1 MTAWWRAIVFSHR
14 WLGIAGWL
22 VFIMWFAT
30 GIVMMY
36 ARMPAFSR
44 AERLA
49 TLAPLDLSDARLS
62 PSDALRSRHIVEPE
76 RVVVAM
82 LTGRPVYRVLAHGTW
97 TTVFADDGE
106 ALGRLSPG
114 QALDEV
120 RRIAPQTPT
129 IRYDARI
136 TEPDQ
141 WTLEDGA
148 ALPLHRVALGDAD
161 DRVFY
166 LAERT
171 GEIVG
176 KTTRRERWLAYAGA
190 VPHWLYFTPLRR
202 HRDVW
207 AESIIWM
214 SAAGSVMCVLGL
226 VWGVFCGI
234 TSPYRHP
241 QPGGSVGAPSAAP
254 ALGWKRGTRVGV
266 TYRGCMR
273 WHHYAGLTF
282 GMVTF
287 TWFFSGLLSM
297 DPLDWHAATAPT
309 PSQRDALSGGPLRLD
324 RVALDDL
331 RRAEELAPRARLSGG
346 SQDPGASPRG
356 AREIEIGQFLGEP
369 RLIVDGRAGAA
380 IDRDRL
386 LRAARDAIPG
396 SAVTGVASL
405 DGYDAYYYDRGHELP
420 LPVLRVQYADPRA
433 TWLYLDPN
441 RGIILR
447 KEERSSRVNRWLYHG
462 LHSFDFPFLYNRRP
476 LWDIVVILFI
486 VGGMTSAVTS
496 AAPAWRRLRR
506 HARRLL

>member
-1 MTAWWRAIVFSHR
+1 MTPWWRAIVFSHR

-22 VFIMWFAT
+22 VFTTWLAT

-36 ARMPAFSR
+36 ARMPTFSR
-44 AERLA
+44 AERFA
-49 TLAPLDLSDARLS
+49 TLAPLDLSHARLS
-62 PSDALRSRHIVEPE
+62 PFDALRTRHIVDPE
-76 RVVVAM
+76 RAVVAM
-82 LTGRPVYRVLAHGTW
+82 LTGRPVYRFLAHGTW
-97 TTVFADDGE
+97 MTVFADNGE
-106 ALGRLSPG
+106 PLDRLSRG

-120 RRIAPQTPT
+120 RRFAPESAAT
-129 IRYDARI
+129 IRYDAWI

-141 WTLEDGA
+141 WTLEDSA

-202 HRDVW
+202 HGGLW
-207 AESIIWM
+207 AQFIIWV
-214 SAAGSVMCVLGL
+214 SAAGSVMCLLGL
-226 VWGVFCGI
+226 AWGVFCRI
-234 TSPYRHP
+234 ASPHRGR
-241 QPGGSVGAPSAAP
+241 QPAN
-254 ALGWKRGTRVGV
+254 RVA
-266 TYRGCMR
+266 YRGCMR

-282 GMVTF
+282 GVVTF

-297 DPLDWHAATAPT
+297 DPLDWHAGTAPT
-309 PSQRDALSGGPLRLD
+309 LSQRDALAGGPLRLD
-324 RVALDDL
+324 AVALDDL
-331 RRAEELAPRARLSGG
+331 RRAQDLGARTPRVGGGSGG
-346 SQDPGASPRG
+346 GASLRG
-356 AREIEIGQFLGEP
+356 AKEIEIGQFLGEP
-369 RLIVDGRAGAA
+369 RLIVDGRADAA

-386 LRAARDAIPG
+386 LRAARDAVPG
-396 SAVTGVASL
+396 SVVTDVAWL
-405 DGYDAYYYDRGHELP
+405 DDYDAYYYDRGHELP
-420 LPVLRVQYADPRA
+420 LPVLRVQYADPHA

-462 LHSFDFPFLYNRRP
+462 LHSFDFPLLYNRRP

-486 VGGMTSAVTS
+486 LGGITSAVTS

>member
-14 WLGIAGWL
+14 WLGTAGWL
-22 VFIMWFAT
+22 VFMTWLAT

-49 TLAPLDLSDARLS
+49 TLAPLDLSGARVT
-62 PSDALRSRHIVEPE
+62 PFDALRALHIVDPE

-82 LTGRPVYRVLAHGTW
+82 LTGRPVYRVLANGNW
-97 TTVFADDGE
+97 TAVFADSGE
-106 ALGRLSPG
+106 PLDRLTSG
-114 QALDEV
+114 EALDEV
-120 RRIAPQTPT
+120 RRVAPESAAT
-129 IRYDARI
+129 IRFDARI
-136 TEPDQ
+136 AEPDQ
-141 WTLEDGA
+141 WTLEDPAG
-148 ALPLHRVALGDAD
+148 LPLYRVALGDAD

-166 LAERT
+166 VAERT

-202 HRDVW
+202 HRGLW
-207 AESIIWM
+207 AESVIWL
-214 SAAGSVMCVLGL
+214 SAAGSVMCLLGL
-226 VWGVFCGI
+226 AWGVFCG
-234 TSPYRHP
+234 
-241 QPGGSVGAPSAAP
+241 VAP
-254 ALGWKRGTRVGV
+254 ALGWKGPSHGVAKRVA
-266 TYRGCMR
+266 YRGCMR
-273 WHHYAGLTF
+273 WHLYAGVTF

-297 DPLDWHAATAPT
+297 DPLDWHAGTAPT
-309 PSQRDALSGGPLRLD
+309 PSQRDALSGGPLRLAD
-324 RVALDDL
+324 VALDDL
-331 RRAEELAPRARLSGG
+331 RRAEDLGVRAPQSGG
-346 SQDPGASPRG
+346 AAAGGATLRV

-369 RLIVDGRAGAA
+369 RLIVDGRAGTAMG
-380 IDRDRL
+380 RDRL
-386 LRAARDAIPG
+386 LRAA
-396 SAVTGVASL
+396 SNAVPAGTVTDVAWL
-405 DGYDAYYYDRGHELP
+405 DDYDAYYYDRGHELP

-441 RGIILR
+441 RGIIVR

-476 LWDIVVILFI
+476 LWDIAVILFI
-486 VGGMTSAVTS
+486 LGGITSAVTS

>member
-1 MTAWWRAIVFSHR
+1 MTAWWRAIVVSHR

-22 VFIMWFAT
+22 VFIMWLAT

-44 AERLA
+44 AERFA

-62 PSDALRSRHIVEPE
+62 PSDALRSQRIVDPE

-82 LTGRPVYRVLAHGTW
+82 LTGRPVYRVLARGTW
-97 TTVFADDGE
+97 TTVFADNGE
-106 ALGRLSPG
+106 PLDRLSPD

-120 RRIAPQTPT
+120 RRFAPESAAT
-129 IRYDARI
+129 IRYEARM

-176 KTTRRERWLAYAGA
+176 KTTRRERRLAFAGA
-190 VPHWLYFTPLRR
+190 VPHWLYFKPLRR
-202 HRDVW
+202 HRGVW

-214 SAAGSVMCVLGL
+214 SAAGSVMCLLGL
-226 VWGVFCGI
+226 AWGVFGGI
-234 TSPYRHP
+234 TRPAA
-241 QPGGSVGAPSAAP
+241 APSAAP
-254 ALGWKRGTRVGV
+254 GRGWQRTTRVGV
-266 TYRGCMR
+266 AYRGCMR

-297 DPLDWHAATAPT
+297 DPLDWHAGTAPT

-324 RVALDDL
+324 HVALDDL
-331 RRAEELAPRARLSGG
+331 RRAEELAARAALSGSG
-346 SQDPGASPRG
+346 QDPDRTSPSRTK
-356 AREIEIGQFLGEP
+356 EIEIGQFLGEP
-369 RLIVDGRAGAA
+369 RLIVDDRADAV

-386 LRAARDAIPG
+386 LRAARDAVSG
-396 SAVTGVASL
+396 SAVTGVAWL

-476 LWDIVVILFI
+476 LWDIVVIFFI
-486 VGGMTSAVTS
+486 LGGITSAVTS

-506 HARRLL
+506 HTRRLL